1 MKELTV
7 FYCPHC
13 GYYGYYLIPRRA
25 VCPSC
30 RIHFYPSC
38 FPETAFTI
46 IHLSRR
52 E

>member
-25 VCPSC
+25 VW
-30 RIHFYPSC
+30 IW
-38 FPETAFTI
+38 TI
-46 IHLSRR
+46 ECGIS
-52 E
+52 

>member
-30 RIHFYPSC
+30 RIHMTKLPMSC
-38 FPETAFTI
+38 QQFIDTG
-46 IHLSRR
+46 L
-52 E
+52 